1 MNKLFYYLL
10 IIGTVCSC
18 KTLPTGPE
26 DIPGTSY
33 QPRTELGKMVATA
46 ASVGHIYADTT
57 FVIAKGVDETDIH
70 LQTSLAK
77 VEHVFILR
85 IDLTTPESRNAV

>member
-1 MNKLFYYLL
+1 
-10 IIGTVCSC
+10 
-18 KTLPTGPE
+18 
-26 DIPGTSY
+26 
-33 QPRTELGKMVATA
+33 MVATA

-85 IDLTTPESRNAV
+85 IDLTTPGLR